1 MLTQINHWL
10 EYASAAVD
18 VFLLLRVLALRLQ
31 RTYLFLTLACILT
44 VFFDVIDLS
53 LPHGSPEVQRVWIY
67 SNLLFAF
74 VFPFAAWDVF
84 EEIPAA
90 LTAFRRTVMT
100 RSLTSI
106 FMVSLFGLLV
116 SIPAFNPD
124 DPLDGPFLFRLMVV
138 VSTGSATGCL
148 SFFWAMRRAFRL
160 QKIPFPHNTFVWMIF
175 YGLTLASQ
183 IAIFFIIFVEE
194 ALGQSSTSIVGQV
207 TETTAGLYGIAVTI
221 WCGLRLKALPKDVPS
236 ASLNEPS

>member
-1 MLTQINHWL
+1 MVLRGSTGRVKIRLKQQRADTGL
-10 EYASAAVD
+10 EIISGQGNNGAGVKKYGRGIFSSTRPGVA
-18 VFLLLRVLALRLQ
+18 
-31 RTYLFLTLACILT
+31 
-44 VFFDVIDLS
+44 
-53 LPHGSPEVQRVWIY
+53 H

-84 EEIPAA
+84 EEIPPA